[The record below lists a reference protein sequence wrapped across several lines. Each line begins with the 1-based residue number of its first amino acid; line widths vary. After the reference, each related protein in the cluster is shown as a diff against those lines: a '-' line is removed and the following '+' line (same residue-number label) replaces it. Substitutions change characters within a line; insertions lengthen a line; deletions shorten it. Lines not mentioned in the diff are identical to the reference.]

1 MPNKIFISHA
11 TADDNFVTQLR
22 KALEY
27 QGFDVWIDS
36 RNMRG
41 GDILKTEIE
50 SAIKDAAAF
59 IVVIS
64 NSTTDSEW
72 VLEES
77 HYAQDVL
84 IPKKIPVVPILIDGK
99 KPAAVKFLFK
109 EELLAIEIKNNLQE
123 SMPQIR
129 AALRKEAP
137 TDIDPEI
144 VIEDAPIEALILNL
158 TDPKI
163 QETEGKKRAI
173 ATAKLIY
180 RSSSTRDIESKRFV
194 FTAPLGPIEM
204 DDLEWYLERYHIWP
218 SEIFQK
224 KAKRIED
231 KLPQWGKDLFQAAM
245 PPLCENV
252 LQGWY
257 RVQSDS
263 DRRFSVLVDDEL
275 PDGAQTQDQRM
286 TKQAATL
293 LLSLPWELLHDG
305 RAYVMMGAK
314 PLIVRRQL
322 VNRESFDVF
331 MADPPVRVLL
341 VSPRPED
348 EAAGY
353 IDHRAS
359 ALPLVQA
366 LDRLGDKAELTIL
379 TPPTFDALER
389 VLSKAYKAKKPFHV
403 VHFDG
408 HGVFQKDIGLG
419 GLCFESPEPVSAFD
433 KRRSDIINSDKMAAI
448 LRDHRIP
455 LVFLDACQTATSDI
469 EPATSVAAALLDNGI
484 ASVVAMTHSVLVV
497 TAQKFVTDFYK
508 ALVQGE
514 RVGDCM
520 SAGQKVLYK
529 NPDRGTI
536 FGAGKLEL
544 QDWFV
549 PILLQE
555 KDDPRLFKRL
565 PSETMQKDQ
574 QTKRKKQMGELKA
587 APDHSF
593 VGRSRELLSLER
605 LLSEK
610 SFAIIQGEGGEGKTT
625 LAVELARWL
634 VLTARMDQAVFVSVE
649 DLSDVRSII
658 DSIGKQLLN
667 NYSVAE
673 FGEDIWD
680 TALQPI
686 DRKLKENRTVIVFD
700 NMESIIPQ
708 RHGSMII
715 DHQIIEDLYQLSH
728 HLLCVTHTRII
739 FTTREPLPEPF
750 NKTGQIC
757 HLGRLPTTD
766 AIKLV
771 NAAMKQAQCKPKEN
785 KEPEDGSPDP
795 DVERLVE
802 SVNCHARSLVL
813 LAPNVEKLGVDKTGD
828 ALNKL
833 MAELNAQYPNDRERS
848 LYASVELSLRRLP
861 EDVRQSVNMLAV
873 FHGGVNARVWST
885 MSDQD
890 ESMEQLVK
898 QLLANHSG
906 KEAEFLEKLK
916 NSDPSAIMELLSL
929 KDQTESQSPGISFQ
943 KLQTELTRT
952 GLAQAYPHGH
962 MRLHP
967 ALSPYLKTQPQLS
980 SDHIASAQKKWAQG
994 MKSLAKFLYDQ
1005 HSENTQLSAE
1015 LTLLE
1020 LSNLMALL
1028 DYTRQK
1034 EQAEE
1039 IVDIAGDIEGLLQ
1052 FLGRR
1057 QILQQV
1063 VAVREKAEK
1072 GLKAWNNTSFNA
1084 AKHQIERLLEKGS
1097 LGPAQTAAQ
1106 DLLKKSLD
1114 AGEDAYPLAAYNI
1127 GMANLLLGRILEMS
1141 GASEPALTYLESA
1154 RTQFDRLGQ
1163 DGNKNAQRMASACLT
1178 EQGDCL
1184 RSLGR
1189 LDEAAAAYEERIAL
1203 AEKLGDLRG
1212 AAVGKGNLGWVRL
1225 DQKQYAEAL
1234 TAYESAIQ
1242 SFESL
1247 GEPASV
1253 ATIWHQMGMVHEASN
1268 NYPAAETAYRKS
1280 LGIWVQQNIKD
1291 HEASSLGQLGNLFD
1305 KMGQLEDAVTFYRQA
1320 VDIRVALGDMA
1331 KEGAVRNNLADTFI
1345 KLKRYDDARQ
1355 EILRAIECKKPFGH
1369 TALPWTAWQ
1378 ILSTIEQA
1386 QGNAAA
1392 AKNARDQAVAL
1403 YMAFRRSGGGKYEY
1417 GAQLCDMVGDAIQH
1431 GARAEVEAAFG
1442 QFGEDYQPL
1451 IDALRQILD
1460 GVRDVQ
1466 GVEGLYYRHEVDVRL
1481 LLEQLGGKKRKP
1493 SLWSRLKSKFSK

>member
-41 GDILKTEIE
+41 GDTLKTEIE
-50 SAIKDAAAF
+50 SAIKDASAF

-64 NSTTDSEW
+64 PKVFNSTW
-72 VLEES
+72 VRQEILF
-77 HYAQDVL
+77 AQKHVET
-84 IPKKIPVVPILIDGK
+84 IVPILIEGME
-99 KPAAVKFLFK
+99 PPSLLSYFEK
-109 EELLAIEIKNNLQE
+109 EPLAIEIKNNLQE
-123 SMPQIR
+123 SMPQIL
-129 AALRKEAP
+129 AALGKELP
-137 TDIDPEI
+137 TELDPEI

-224 KAKRIED
+224 KAKRIEN

-245 PPLCENV
+245 PALCENV

-322 VNRESFDVF
+322 VNRQSFDVF
-331 MADPPVRVLL
+331 ISDPPVRVLL

-348 EAAGY
+348 EAADY

-359 ALPLVQA
+359 AIPLVQA

-497 TAQKFVTDFYK
+497 TAQKFVTDFYE

-514 RVGDCM
+514 RVGNCM

-565 PSETMQKDQ
+565 PSESMIKYQ
-574 QTKRKKQMGELKA
+574 QDVRKKQMGKLKA
-587 APDHSF
+587 PPDHSF

-634 VLTARMDQAVFVSVE
+634 VLTSRMDQAVFVSVE
-649 DLSDVRSII
+649 DISDARSII
-658 DSIGKQLLN
+658 DSIGHQLLN

-673 FGEDIWD
+673 FGQDIWD
-680 TALQPI
+680 AALQPI

-708 RHGSMII
+708 RFGSIEI
-715 DHQIIEDLYQLSH
+715 DHQIIQDLYRLSH
-728 HLLCVTHTRII
+728 HLLNIPHTRII

-750 NKTGQIC
+750 DKTGQTC
-757 HLGRLPTTD
+757 HLGRLSTTD

-771 NAAMKQAQCKPKEN
+771 NAAMKKAQCSPKDE
-785 KEPEDGSPDP
+785 KKSSDGSPNP
-795 DVERLVE
+795 NVERLVE

-813 LAPNVEKLGVDKTGD
+813 LAPHIERLGVDQTGD
-828 ALNKL
+828 AINQL
-833 MAELNAQYPNDRERS
+833 MAELHAQYPDDRERS

-861 EDVRQSVNMLAV
+861 ENVRQAVDLLAV
-873 FHGGVNARVWST
+873 FHGGVNARVWSEMT
-885 MSDQD
+885 DQ
-890 ESMEQLVK
+890 EVSMEQLVK

-906 KEAEFLEKLK
+906 KEAELLEKLQ

-929 KDQTESQSPGISFQ
+929 KEQTESQTPGISFQ
-943 KLQTELTRT
+943 TLQTELTRT
-952 GLAQAYPHGH
+952 GLAQPYPHDH

-967 ALSPYLKTQPQLS
+967 ALAPYLKTRLS
-980 SDHIASAQKKWAQG
+980 SEHIARAQEKWAQG
-994 MKSLAKFLYDQ
+994 MKSLANFLYKQ
-1005 HSENTQLSAE
+1005 GFENAQLSAE

-1020 LSNLMALL
+1020 LPNLMALL
-1028 DYTRQK
+1028 AYTQQR
-1034 EQAEE
+1034 EDAEA
-1039 IVDIAGDIEGLLQ
+1039 IVDIAGRIEDLLKN
-1052 FLGRR
+1052 LGRR

-1084 AKHQIERLLEKGS
+1084 AMNQIERLLEKGS

-1114 AGEDAYPLAAYNI
+1114 AGEDAYPGAAYNI
-1127 GMANLLLGRILEMS
+1127 GMANVLLGRILKMS
-1141 GASEPALTYLESA
+1141 GDSKPALTYLKSA
-1154 RTQFDRLGQ
+1154 RTQFDRLGR
-1163 DGNKNAQRMASACLT
+1163 DGNKSAQRMASACLT
-1178 EQGDCL
+1178 EKGDCL

-1189 LDEAAAAYEERIAL
+1189 LDEAAAAYEESIAL
-1203 AEKLGDLRG
+1203 DEKLGDLRG
-1212 AAVGKGNLGWVRL
+1212 AAVGKGNLGTVRYY
-1225 DQKQYAEAL
+1225 QKQYAEAL
-1234 TAYESAIQ
+1234 TAHESAIQ

-1247 GEPASV
+1247 GEPAMV
-1253 ATIWHQMGMVHEASN
+1253 ATGWHQMGMVHEASN

-1280 LGIWVQQNIKD
+1280 LGIRVQQNNKD
-1291 HEASSLGQLGNLFD
+1291 GEASSLLQLGNLFD

-1320 VDIRVALGDMA
+1320 ADIYVALGDMA
-1331 KEGAVRNNLADTFI
+1331 KEGVARGSLADTFI

-1355 EILRAIECKKPFGH
+1355 EIVRAIECFKPFGH
-1369 TALPWTAWQ
+1369 TVTPWKAWQ

-1386 QGNAAA
+1386 QGNATA

-1417 GAQLCDMVGDAIQH
+1417 GAQLCAMVGDEIQR

-1442 QFGEDYQPL
+1442 QFGKDWQPL
-1451 IDALRQILD
+1451 IGALRQILD

-1466 GVEGLYYRHEVDVRL
+1466 VVEGLDYMDEVDVRL
-1481 LLEQLGGKKRKP
+1481 LLEQLGGA
-1493 SLWSRLKSKFSK
+1493 